1 MCAQKASEL
10 GHIDQSKTIPSAP
23 FRASDAL
30 DPKNGAI
37 EIRALPKI
45 DESKA
50 VATVA
55 VGFIRGAQHRIRT
68 FDILVVPIC
77 RRSPFHQEYVSSL
90 HPIIEMDWVAEVSWE
105 TRQIA

>member
-10 GHIDQSKTIPSAP
+10 SHIDQSKTIRSAP

-30 DPKNGAI
+30 DPKNEAI

-68 FDILVVPIC
+68 FDILVVPFC
-77 RRSPFHQEYVSSL
+77 RRSPF
-90 HPIIEMDWVAEVSWE
+90 
-105 TRQIA
+105 RQDYTGRFHAR